1 MKIIRRLN
9 VSAPNTQGLYFM
21 VLAALMKKNPDSLSP
36 SIPNNLITIIAWLLF
51 HTLEYSSA
59 LLQNLDNEWNFSI
72 F

>member
-9 VSAPNTQGLYFM
+9 VSVPNTQGLYFM
-21 VLAALMKKNPDSLSP
+21 VLAALMKKNVPIYPQQLDYYNCV
-36 SIPNNLITIIAWLLF
+36 ILF

-59 LLQNLDNEWNFSI
+59 LLQNLYNEWNFSI